1 MRKIKFLALAVSA
14 VLSFGC
20 FTSCDED
27 GPKDRTENN
36 SSGNSDDDEDSDDED
51 WYNCPKCKNGD
62 CIICDGDGIYGGEI
76 CYKCDG
82 SGICSMC
89 DGEGGWYL

>member
-1 MRKIKFLALAVSA
+1 MKKIKFLALVLSM

-20 FTSCDED
+20 FISCDED

-36 SSGNSDDDEDSDDED
+36 SGGSYDDDDED
-51 WYNCPKCKNGD
+51 WYNCPKCKTGA
-62 CIICDGDGIYGGEI
+62 CIICDGDGIYGGEV
-76 CYKCDG
+76 CYRCDG
-82 SGICSMC
+82 EGICSMC